1 MKNENS
7 TKVFNIIRNI
17 GIALAIVCA
26 IGNIITLNIGASTPT
41 KLSESVWC
49 FSLILWIGIFLMA
62 NRRADTWEDN
72 YNWLNNEYIKL
83 FEISKEVNKI
93 SIEQNEICR
102 EVQANNKVLI
112 SGWGKALDENKKLID
127 ERRDLLKALAEF
139 DPQDPVVKALLKKLN
154 GDTGK
159 EASSTNQE

>member
-49 FSLILWIGIFLMA
+49 FNLILWVGIFLMA
-62 NRRADTWEDN
+62 NHSAEFWKEN
-72 YNWLNNEYIKL
+72 YDCLSNEYNKL
-83 FEISKEVNKI
+83 FLTSKEINDI
-93 SIEQNEICR
+93 SMKQNEICR
-102 EVQANNKVLI
+102 EVQANNKEL
-112 SGWGKALDENKKLID
+112 SAGWRKALDENKKLID
-127 ERRDLLKALAEF
+127 ERRDMLKALVEF

-154 GDTGK
+154 GDTEK
-159 EASSTNQE
+159 EAPSTNPE